1 MDRLISRAKEVF
13 ELEAEAINGLLLQIN
28 NDFSEAVKAI
38 LNCSGRVIV
47 GGIGKSG
54 IIGQKI
60 SSTLSSTG
68 TPSLF
73 MHPSEAFHGDLGIV
87 KKNDVILLI
96 SYSGQTEEVLK
107 IVPFFQKNGNVLIS
121 MTGNSTSS
129 LAQNSHYHLKVS
141 VKREACPLQMVPTA
155 STTVALAMGDALAVV
170 LMKEKGITIET
181 FAKVHPGGSIGR
193 KLLNKVEDVM
203 ITKDLPVVTKESC
216 LKEVINVMTS
226 SHLGTAVVVEESGCV
241 IGIIT
246 DGDLRRALNRGDDVL
261 NLTSEQIMNKNPITV
276 SKDKTIHEAEKL
288 LLDAEIITLIICDDE
303 GKLRGLVPFHDL

>member
-1 MDRLISRAKEVF
+1 MDRLISQAKEVF
-13 ELEAEAINGLLLQIN
+13 EIEAEAIKGLLTQID
-28 NDFSEAVKAI
+28 NDFSKAVKAI
-38 LNCSGRVIV
+38 LNCRGRLIV

-73 MHPSEAFHGDLGIV
+73 MHPSEAFHGDLGTV
-87 KKNDVILLI
+87 KKDDVILLI

-107 IVPFFQKNGNVLIS
+107 IVPFFRENGNVLIS

-141 VKREACPLQMVPTA
+141 VKREACPLQMAPTA

-170 LMKEKGITIET
+170 LMKERGITVET

-193 KLLNKVEDVM
+193 KLLYKVEDVM

-216 LKEVINVMTS
+216 LKDVINVMTS
-226 SHLGTAVVVEESGCV
+226 SHLGTAVVVEESGRV

-261 NLTSEQIMNKNPITV
+261 KLKPEQIMTKNPITV
-276 SKDKTIHEAEKL
+276 SKDRTIYEAEKL
-288 LLDAEIITLIICDDE
+288 LVHAEIITLIICNEE
-303 GKLRGLVPFHDL
+303 GRLEGVVQFHDL